1 MRKLY
6 YVYIMASSTGT
17 LYVGVTNNIYQRVHQ
32 HQEGLVDGFT
42 KKYAVNRLV
51 YFEVFHYIG
60 NAIAREKEIKS
71 WRRSKKVGLIES
83 LNPSWRDLS
92 KDFGKEFKPEN
103 PRYKRDSSPTGSE

>member
-1 MRKLY
+1 M
-6 YVYIMASSTGT
+6 
-17 LYVGVTNNIYQRVHQ
+17 
-32 HQEGLVDGFT
+32 DGFT

-60 NAIAREKEIKS
+60 NAIAREKEIKG

-83 LNPSWRDLS
+83 SNPSWRDLS

-103 PRYKRDSSPTGSE
+103 PRHERDSSPTGSE